1 MNVVIYCSS
10 KENISQEYKTTAA
23 SIGQWIGSHNATL
36 VYGGIDLGLMK
47 IAATETRNAGG
58 RAIGIVPIDRKAM
71 EYPHNDESIY
81 VADLSERKARL
92 IELGDVFIVLPGG
105 YGSLDE
111 WMSTLAT
118 LAFTNDTRKT
128 IIVVN
133 QNGLFDNTITQL
145 HTMIDDNLMHPY
157 CMQRMKIVASA
168 NECCEILQSLIS

>member
-10 KENISQEYKTTAA
+10 KENISQEYKTAA
-23 SIGQWIGSHNATL
+23 AIIGQWIGSHNATL
-36 VYGGIDLGLMK
+36 VYGGINLGLMK

-105 YGSLDE
+105 YGTLDE
-111 WMSTLAT
+111 LMSTFAT
-118 LAFTNDTRKT
+118 LTFTNDRNKS
-128 IIVVN
+128 IIILN
-133 QNGLFDNTITQL
+133 QDGLFDNTLAQL
-145 HTMIDDNLMHPY
+145 HTMIDNGLMLPDT
-157 CMQRMKIVASA
+157 MQRLKVVTSA
-168 NECCEILQSLIS
+168 TECCEILQSLIS

>member
-10 KENISQEYKTTAA
+10 KENISQEYKDSATT
-23 SIGQWIGSHNATL
+23 IGQWIGSHNATL

-47 IAATETRNAGG
+47 IVATETRNAGG
-58 RAIGIVPIDRKAM
+58 HVVGIVPIDRKAM

-81 VADLSERKARL
+81 VADLNERKARL

-105 YGSLDE
+105 YGTLDE

-145 HTMIDDNLMHPY
+145 HTMIDNNLMHPS